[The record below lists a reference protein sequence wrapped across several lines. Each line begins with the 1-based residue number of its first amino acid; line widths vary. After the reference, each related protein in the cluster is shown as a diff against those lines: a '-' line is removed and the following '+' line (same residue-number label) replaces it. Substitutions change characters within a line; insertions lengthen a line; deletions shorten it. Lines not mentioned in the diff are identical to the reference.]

1 MTNVNDAVAARIAAA
16 RERRERRRRQRE
28 QLAEAREHGLTARHA
43 AKLRRWQRQDGGDA
57 A

>member
-1 MTNVNDAVAARIAAA
+1 VTNVNDAVAARIAAA